1 MTPKRF
7 TTLARLLWTARRA
20 EKDAKAAHDPA
31 AEATAARRA
40 NRLQDIILNT
50 PIRR

>member
-7 TTLARLLWTARRA
+7 TTLARLLWAARRA
-20 EKDAKAAHDPA
+20 EKDALAAHDPETA
-31 AEATAARRA
+31 ATAARRA
-40 NRLQDIILNT
+40 QRLQAIILNT